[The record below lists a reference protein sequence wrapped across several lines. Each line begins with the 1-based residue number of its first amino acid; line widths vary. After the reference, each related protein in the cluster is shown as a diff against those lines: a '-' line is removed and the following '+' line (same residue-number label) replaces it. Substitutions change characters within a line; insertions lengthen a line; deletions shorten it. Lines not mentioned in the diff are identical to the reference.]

1 MGVRV
6 VNDQNIVEFH
16 EIIIVQDAAE
26 GLRATGIPE
35 GANII
40 IQGQGFVEDG
50 QEVQIIAQGQL

>member
-1 MGVRV
+1 
-6 VNDQNIVEFH
+6 
-16 EIIIVQDAAE
+16 
-26 GLRATGIPE
+26 LRATGIPE